1 MCFGLPMANDVV
13 VSPGPERTTP
23 PVAPARI
30 PQAGQERLDQAGQ
43 QGPHQTVQ
51 VSWY

>member
-1 MCFGLPMANDVV
+1 MANDVV

-23 PVAPARI
+23 SLPSARI

-43 QGPHQTVQ
+43 QGTHQTVQ
-51 VSWY
+51 VSWC